1 MSRSEDD
8 GFSLVEVII
17 AMFLLMVLA
26 LAVLPLIIGATRVS
40 GSNKDLVAATTF
52 ANAQLAPISAA
63 YSNNPTTPTSC
74 AALVA
79 AYAKTGVVDP
89 AGTGLR
95 ADVTVST
102 CPVGAT
108 LYPAVV
114 TVTARVYEVGSSS
127 TTLVRVPT
135 KIMVSGS

>member
-1 MSRSEDD
+1 MFRREDD

-52 ANAQLAPISAA
+52 ANAQLAPIRAA

-74 AALVA
+74 SALVST
-79 AYAKTGVVDP
+79 YARTGLVDP

-95 ADVTVST
+95 ANVIVST
-102 CPVGAT
+102 CPTGAS

-114 TVTARVYEVGSSS
+114 TVTARVYDVGEPS
-127 TTLVRVPT
+127 TILATVPT
-135 KIMVSGS
+135 KVMVSGS